1 MKEDKYENNLSL
13 QDSGLCE
20 FSYGRYSEKCFT
32 QIIVILC
39 METPSWYPPQG
50 HQEDFQTDPLI
61 HPGFL
66 EITPHKFYKL

>member
-1 MKEDKYENNLSL
+1 
-13 QDSGLCE
+13 
-20 FSYGRYSEKCFT
+20 
-32 QIIVILC
+32 

>member
-1 MKEDKYENNLSL
+1 
-13 QDSGLCE
+13 
-20 FSYGRYSEKCFT
+20 
-32 QIIVILC
+32 

-66 EITPHKFYKL
+66 EITPHKILQIVNVTPTQLQQNL